1 MPDNPIVP
9 SNVGDIIQTGSFKN
23 QWLNFTLYLPN
34 LIFLAKRNPD
44 NSRACQWLVPGVE
57 RLLANEQP
65 LGGVEVN
72 TQFLANGNEY
82 RTGFVEINKS
92 DLITMLRAFPAR
104 HGYTSDA
111 LPNLLGIYQDD
122 PSAGSRGASL
132 DQPGRRTFLRGIGKS
147 DILRLLVDWNVLS

>member
-1 MPDNPIVP
+1 VPEEAIVA
-9 SNVGDIIQTGSFKN
+9 NNTGDLIQTGSFKN
-23 QWLNFTLYLPN
+23 QWLNFALYLPN

-65 LGGVEVN
+65 LGGAEVN

-82 RTGFVEINKS
+82 QTGFVEIDKT
-92 DLITMLRAFPAR
+92 DLLTMLRAFPSK

-111 LPNLLGIYQDD
+111 LPTLLGLYRDD
-122 PSAGSRGASL
+122 PTASTQGATL
-132 DQPGRRTFLRGIGKS
+132 DQPGRRTFFRGLRTA
-147 DILRLLVDWNVLS
+147 DILRLLVEWNVLS